1 MSVECMALL
10 GVQLR
15 DDLSPSRKTAVR
27 TSAITMR
34 PGWLA
39 QAAFFCAPHAHGF
52 RVCGKTLVAG
62 RGSPQRLKPPLILL
76 HLRRG

>member
-1 MSVECMALL
+1 VSVECMALL

-15 DDLSPSRKTAVR
+15 DDLSPSRKTAGR

-39 QAAFFCAPHAHGF
+39 QAAFVLWPPRSLRKNSGSRAAAPLSG
-52 RVCGKTLVAG
+52 
-62 RGSPQRLKPPLILL
+62 
-76 HLRRG
+76 

>member
-1 MSVECMALL
+1 MSETLNRNPEAQGTVSVECMALL

-15 DDLSPSRKTAVR
+15 DDLSPARKTAGR

-39 QAAFFCAPHAHGF
+39 QAAFFRALA
-52 RVCGKTLVAG
+52 L
-62 RGSPQRLKPPLILL
+62 
-76 HLRRG
+76 